1 MLTMFAF
8 SYDWFMV
15 HNEGIDYNV
24 TLVFIQKTFLI
35 YPSVLTADCNM
46 NIQRFAMINNKLLL
60 MQYILNGAICM
71 SSIQPG
77 MLKTLQQHMK
87 AKTR

>member
-1 MLTMFAF
+1 MFAF
-8 SYDWFMV
+8 NYDWFMV

-35 YPSVLTADCNM
+35 YPSVLTVDCNT